1 LCILSLAQ
9 LSGRGLFMVTH
20 ACNLADWE
28 VEVVGLW
35 SEAGPGK
42 STRPYMKNNLNLK
55 GLRLWHE
62 W

>member
-1 LCILSLAQ
+1 
-9 LSGRGLFMVTH
+9 MVTH